1 MTAPI
6 DERQTRLAAPR
17 PTLEACVNDVCPWTG
32 KPVSADALAV
42 YKGRVVGFASPEL
55 RDRFF
60 AATLIFDA
68 AILGE
73 AEVLA
78 EKALFGRRRPPRA
91 AEPVAFPSHVLAMTS
106 H

>member
-6 DERQTRLAAPR
+6 DDRQTRLAAPAL
-17 PTLEACVNDVCPWTG
+17 TLEACVNDVCPWTG
-32 KPVSADALAV
+32 KPVAADALAF
-42 YKGRVVGFASPEL
+42 YKGRVIGFATPEL

-60 AATLIFDA
+60 AAMVIFDA

-78 EKALFGRRRPPRA
+78 ERALFGRRRPPRP
-91 AEPVAFPSHVLAMTS
+91 AEPIAFHLPILAMTS

>member
-6 DERQTRLAAPR
+6 DDRQTRLIAPAL
-17 PTLEACVNDVCPWTG
+17 TLDACVNDVCPWTG
-32 KPVSADALAV
+32 KPVAADALTH
-42 YKGRVVGFASPEL
+42 YKGRVIGFASPDL
-55 RDRFF
+55 RDQFF

-73 AEVLA
+73 AEIMA
-78 EKALFGRRRPPRA
+78 ERAWFARRRPPRGP
-91 AEPVAFPSHVLAMTS
+91 EPVAFDLPSLAMTS